1 MVGASTFRN
10 ADKALRI
17 ASLGVALLVLHHFSN
32 ASLSDPGRNVMRSF
46 MGLALKPFADGF
58 QFVPSSSRYGV
69 VDAVPAS
76 SKQHVSSAFHELN
89 DGIERRIVFGLDVV
103 GNVPTRVGAFSRL
116 QVVDRAKLIYGHD
129 LLSFRLK
136 DFTEQ
141 AFLHRIDRFAG
152 QDVFDKKRASGLW
165 LLCIGY
171 LKKLSQGVDPF
182 DRFVVG
188 LADLLG
194 LVWVHRAEGVSKDF
208 FVGLFFCGSHRH
220 LSVRSRARIYESLPS
235 RNFTISDRRWLISV
249 MSPTCPQ
256 CSPSESGAGLSF
268 KSSSIRSSKSLAT
281 RCAFSY
287 AALAVNFG
295 FAISAFPFTC
305 GLVPVVRRSSS
316 PRSKHNNRRTISKRS
331 LKDFQKIFLVGF
343 G

>member
-1 MVGASTFRN
+1 MIGASTFRN
-10 ADKALRI
+10 SDNALLI
-17 ASLGVALLVLHHFSN
+17 ASLGVALLVSHHVSN
-32 ASLSDPGRNVMRSF
+32 AWLSDPGRNVMRSF
-46 MGLALKPFADGF
+46 MGLAFQPLANGF
-58 QFVPSSSRYGV
+58 QFVSSDSRHGV
-69 VDAVPAS
+69 FDAVPAS
-76 SKQHVSSAFHELN
+76 SKQHIPSAFHKLD
-89 DGIERRIVFGLDVV
+89 DGIERRVVFGLNVV

-136 DFTEQ
+136 DFSELT
-141 AFLHRIDRFAG
+141 FLHRVDRFAS

-194 LVWVHRAEGVSKDF
+194 LVWVHRAEGVAKDF
-208 FVGLFFCGSHRH
+208 FVGLFFCGGHRH

-235 RNFTISDRRWLISV
+235 RNFTISDRRLLISF

-316 PRSKHNNRRTISKRS
+316 PQPKYSKCRTFRKW
-331 LKDFQKIFLVGF
+331 LKSVNCKILNESS
-343 G
+343 